1 MDSRPR
7 LHGGRLCAGMTGDG
21 LWRERGVPCAGMTE
35 GEALHGMTGKGRVG
49 LKPTPTME
57 NVGGGWSRGTP
68 LREGGWLAL
77 GGGGFDSEG
86 GW

>member
-7 LHGGRLCAGMTGDG
+7 LHGGRLCAEGCA
-21 LWRERGVPCAGMTE
+21 LRGTE

-77 GGGGFDSEG
+77 GGGGFDSGG

>member
-7 LHGGRLCAGMTGDG
+7 L
-21 LWRERGVPCAGMTE
+21 CAGMTE

-68 LREGGWLAL
+68 LREEGGWRWE
-77 GGGGFDSEG
+77 GCGFDSEG